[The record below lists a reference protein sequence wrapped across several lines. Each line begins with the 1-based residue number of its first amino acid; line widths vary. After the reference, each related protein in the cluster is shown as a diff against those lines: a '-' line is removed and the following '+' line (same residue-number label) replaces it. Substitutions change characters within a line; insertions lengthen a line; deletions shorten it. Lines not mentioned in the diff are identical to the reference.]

1 MLIDQS
7 GQGGGD
13 IAGVVGDNE
22 GAGNILNILSSMIDS
37 WLKVMLIDKSLLLLL
52 MLLFISCWRHAR
64 FSLSGSI
71 PGVESS
77 GSRQSLEQWFFMIL
91 AGRHCYTSLMIGLS
105 QHCC

>member
-52 MLLFISCWRHAR
+52 LFISCW
-64 FSLSGSI
+64 
-71 PGVESS
+71 
-77 GSRQSLEQWFFMIL
+77 
-91 AGRHCYTSLMIGLS
+91 
-105 QHCC
+105 